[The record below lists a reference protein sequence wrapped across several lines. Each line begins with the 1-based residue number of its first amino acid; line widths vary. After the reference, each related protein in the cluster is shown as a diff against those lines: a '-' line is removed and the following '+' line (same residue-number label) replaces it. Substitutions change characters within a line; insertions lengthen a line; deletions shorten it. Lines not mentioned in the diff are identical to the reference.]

1 MPDTCARCSLP
12 SPCSDCGVLCTALPR
27 SRQRDGLHAEHR
39 HPLHPPGDRD
49 GGALPD
55 RYRRGWVPLV
65 ALGLRHRVPATR
77 VGATLG
83 PGVPSW
89 RLWGAGC
96 GSALLSIPSLLPLPV
111 DPERGAGTGRAPMPE
126 AVGQLR
132 TEAGLLP
139 FPGTPAG
146 TAEPPSPQGST
157 RAGGEGTGPAAWD
170 GTATEHLGLPLF
182 AGTTERP
189 SPAPAPVEP
198 DTAPTTR
205 SPPGTDP
212 VGNVMVEGATTP
224 QGSPSHSPS
233 SVTVPGSA
241 GGQWGSPSTLPEQ
254 SPTGTGLA
262 QRLGGS
268 QGPSSPE
275 LWAGEGTG
283 ATVPLGDGSPG
294 THPSIAPATGSPA
307 LGMAGTSPFVG
318 GLQRLLSP
326 AGTPQGTW
334 QGLPGPAGGRG
345 FDSHPWHG
353 TDIAWQ
359 GPRSAPRPSLPSLGA
374 GGRGGPL
381 ASTAQ
386 PAVGTG
392 PTSLPATG
400 KGSGL
405 TVPTATA
412 STPGLTSPS
421 PGGALDPTTGE
432 LGPRDTEGTP
442 EHSHVPLVQT
452 WRPPPMPGQPPTL
465 VAPGST
471 VAAQSRVPYASA
483 GSPHIPPSLQP
494 APTGSSAVPLS
505 PTPQPSPGTSRGVL
519 GLSPALGTP
528 PAGPSPGHWLPH
540 PSSGGDPAKSPHIL
554 GGTTVGVGDA
564 MPWAATALLSWQ
576 PGSSAPPSAHG
587 PPQQAAASQSA
598 SPLGLTTAVGITATA
613 AAAVTTTT
621 TTTAAT
627 ASPARLRDVG
637 TVTTEPG
644 AAVLQGNTAGLTWGP
659 PTHLPTMVPGPP
671 QQPTD
676 PPGTLSHRGGP
687 GSPPA
692 ARDTDTVQP
701 SSSSRGWPD
710 ADTPRATLAPATAG
724 RAPRV
729 FIVEDQPPL
738 LRGASAGFGTLCLGM
753 AGGEELQGAI
763 SLWESVAVDPP
774 GAGSAGP
781 CCADP
786 RLPSHSIPPPH
797 PLRAG
802 AGHGVRSRPAGPRV
816 PRAPGPAAQ
825 LQPDGRAPL
834 HVGARVPAAGGDG
847 DQVGAC
853 AALRRAML
861 PGTGGAG
868 SVTRCGATAVPGCGA
883 GPGGPSRHPWTR
895 RGVSPQG
902 GQRGAGVRRAV
913 RGGAGAGAGAG
924 RAPRRR
930 PGVQRQPARAG
941 GGRCS
946 RPAQRGSGAAA
957 GPLRCALRL
966 PGRLHLR
973 GRGGRERHLHLPLP
987 PRLLQEP
994 RHLHP
999 PSGPRA
1005 PLPVPRRQRFL
1016 VHGAALRLPGD
1027 AAEPAGDGR
1036 GGPAQHRPPG
1046 CRRRRRRHPTVQG
1059 AADGGQGRPDP
1070 QQLPAVLPAG
1080 RRLGPVLVPL
1090 LAALGQL
1097 AGQPGLQQLGGA
1109 APLADLGQRLLQ
1121 LPGGLGHH
1129 RQRQAAPGAARPP
1142 AVPAQVEGGLSRL
1155 CRKVLS
1161 LICSVGGGEAEK
1173 GGGLGGHSS
1182 LPRQH
1187 CFAANAQPCAGLPV
1201 LINSTGELRHR
1212 SILWCPR
1219 RSEWFLSLPP
1229 HVRSFV

>member
-825 LQPDGRAPL
+825 LQPDGERGTGPSGGGEGCGRGPSCIALSFLPAQVAPL
-834 HVGARVPAAGGDG
+834 FMSVPGFLRLEVTGIREGSVVLEYDALFAAERVQAPGLGELLDAALGSSGNRPGLAVGAAPVLRNVALERPLDPCAVLFACRAGFTCVAGADGNATCTSLCHRDYCKNHGICTHPRDREPLCQCPVGSDFWFMGLRCDYRVTQQSLLGMAAG
-847 DQVGAC
+847 VLLSIVLLGAVV
-853 AALRRAML
+853 AAVAIRRFKALLME
-861 PGTGGAG
+861 
-868 SVTRCGATAVPGCGA
+868 
-883 GPGGPSRHPWTR
+883 
-895 RGVSPQG
+895 
-902 GQRGAGVRRAV
+902 
-913 RGGAGAGAGAG
+913 
-924 RAPRRR
+924 
-930 PGVQRQPARAG
+930 ARADQT
-941 GGRCS
+941 RSSYRRFCRLDDVSAQYWS
-946 RPAQRGSGAAA
+946 RSWLPSASSLDNPAFSNSEE
-957 GPLRCALRL
+957 L
-966 PGRLHLR
+966 LHLQILDN
-973 GRGGRERHLHLPLP
+973 GCCSCRED
-987 PRLLQEP
+987 
-994 RHLHP
+994 
-999 PSGPRA
+999 SGITGSA
-1005 PLPVPRRQRFL
+1005 KQR
-1016 VHGAALRLPGD
+1016 P
-1027 AAEPAGDGR
+1027 
-1036 GGPAQHRPPG
+1036 
-1046 CRRRRRRHPTVQG
+1046 
-1059 AADGGQGRPDP
+1059 
-1070 QQLPAVLPAG
+1070 VLPARPPCRPSFHYDWDTSSSSMNDPMVDSG
-1080 RRLGPVLVPL
+1080 KASDISVSSWPMEPIPWTPFPL
-1090 LAALGQL
+1090 LHQL
-1097 AGQPGLQQLGGA
+1097 S
-1109 APLADLGQRLLQ
+1109 
-1121 LPGGLGHH
+1121 
-1129 RQRQAAPGAARPP
+1129 RQRPHKARRPHSYC
-1142 AVPAQVEGGLSRL
+1142 EGM
-1155 CRKVLS
+1155 
-1161 LICSVGGGEAEK
+1161 
-1173 GGGLGGHSS
+1173 
-1182 LPRQH
+1182 
-1187 CFAANAQPCAGLPV
+1187 
-1201 LINSTGELRHR
+1201 ELVNLER
-1212 SILWCPR
+1212 SWTA
-1219 RSEWFLSLPP
+1219 
-1229 HVRSFV
+1229 